1 MYGERME
8 RLEVGHPFRTAAG
21 GKLQRAL
28 QHDPTS
34 LMVFG
39 TTCFPLGGNL
49 FPSRDHQLA

>member
-8 RLEVGHPFRTAAG
+8 RLEVGHPFPTAAG

-39 TTCFPLGGNL
+39 TTCFPLEIISLLEGL
-49 FPSRDHQLA
+49 SA